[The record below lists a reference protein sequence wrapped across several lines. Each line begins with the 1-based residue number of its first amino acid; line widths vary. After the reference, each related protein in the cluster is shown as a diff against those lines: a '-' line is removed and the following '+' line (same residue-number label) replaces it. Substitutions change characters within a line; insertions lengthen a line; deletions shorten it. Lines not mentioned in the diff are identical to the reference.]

1 MFKDAQGSFGGK
13 RAYYFP
19 LSQLEELGVKVSKLP
34 YSLRVLLENVMRN
47 LDGYKVTEQDF
58 EVLARRKVGQEFAFM
73 PTRVIMQDYTGVP
86 LLVDLAAM
94 RTELK
99 KRGKDPSRVN
109 PVIQSDLIIDHS
121 VSVDYYGTA
130 YSLLLNR
137 DLEYRR
143 NEERY
148 RFLKWA
154 QRAFRNLRVFPPG
167 SGIIH
172 QVNLEYLSKVV
183 DLRELRGKLYAFPE
197 IVIGTDSHTTMAN
210 GIGVLSWGVGGLEAE
225 AVMLGEPYYMT
236 VPEVVGVKLVGE
248 LNEGVTATDLALYI
262 TELLRKKNV

>member
-1 MFKDAQGSFGGK
+1 
-13 RAYYFP
+13 
-19 LSQLEELGVKVSKLP
+19 
-34 YSLRVLLENVMRN
+34 
-47 LDGYKVTEQDF
+47 
-58 EVLARRKVGQEFAFM
+58 M

-99 KRGKDPSRVN
+99 IRGKDPSRVN

-121 VSVDYYGTA
+121 LSVDYYGTA

-148 RFLKWA
+148 WFLKWA

-183 DLRELRGKLYAFPE
+183 DLG
-197 IVIGTDSHTTMAN
+197 S
-210 GIGVLSWGVGGLEAE
+210 
-225 AVMLGEPYYMT
+225 
-236 VPEVVGVKLVGE
+236 
-248 LNEGVTATDLALYI
+248 
-262 TELLRKKNV
+262 